1 MNRIFIALIFL
12 SAFCKTTIA
21 QKDISV
27 NGYVKN
33 MQTVWFQDID
43 NNWTTWNTIQNRIN
57 LNWYANDNL
66 RIHSGIRTLLN
77 YGEIIESSNAYADM
91 LKTDD
96 GFVNMTKMWASGKSY
111 TLHTNIDRAF
121 IEYSNG
127 DFQTTIGRQRINWGI
142 GLVWNPN
149 DIFNTFSYFDFDY
162 EERPGSDAI
171 NIQYY
176 TNMISS
182 VQLVSQLDYN
192 NNLKIAGKYKFNVSN
207 YDIQLIG
214 GYHNKEVIFGT
225 GWAGSIKDAGF
236 RGEISYFSSQKDTIN
251 NALIATIDAD
261 YLFKNQLYLHAAFL
275 YNSDGTTNK
284 AGRGSFLL
292 QKNLS
297 VRTLTLSKLDFFAQ
311 ISYPITPLINADFS
325 TIFNP
330 YDYSTYFSPSFNI
343 SLQDNLSLL
352 LITQIFCGEQGSEFG
367 DYGAISYLRLKWNF

>member
-1 MNRIFIALIFL
+1 VPFVKPL
-12 SAFCKTTIA
+12 SLK
-21 QKDISV
+21 
-27 NGYVKN
+27 
-33 MQTVWFQDID
+33 
-43 NNWTTWNTIQNRIN
+43 
-57 LNWYANDNL
+57 

-292 QKNLS
+292 QKNLFYY
-297 VRTLTLSKLDFFAQ
+297 KK
-311 ISYPITPLINADFS
+311 
-325 TIFNP
+325 
-330 YDYSTYFSPSFNI
+330 TY
-343 SLQDNLSLL
+343 Q
-352 LITQIFCGEQGSEFG
+352 SEP
-367 DYGAISYLRLKWNF
+367 